1 MRVALAMAAWI
12 VSLLPR
18 DGVPAR
24 TLPGIE
30 DEAFSQACVRAHN
43 KFRSE
48 VSPRAS
54 DMLYMTWD
62 PALARI
68 AKAWARKCRF
78 EHNGQLHSKTL
89 HPNFTS
95 VGENIWTGSVSIFS
109 VSSAITSW
117 YDEVHDYDFQTQKCN
132 KVCGH
137 YTQVVWADSY
147 KVGCAVQY
155 CPTVAGLQFSN
166 AAHFICNYGPGREED
181 NPGAWGTS
189 QTSCRKHLQSFCGE
203 DSGEDGRA
211 ECKGHRVA
219 CPWPVSSGL
228 GGRGCVNCSHLARG
242 ITQVF

>member
-12 VSLLPR
+12 VALLPR

-137 YTQVVWADSY
+137 YTQRLSCARRHVRRPPMTGLCRPLQNRARESSLRPNIVQRLQLPSREREQESG
-147 KVGCAVQY
+147 VGQGV
-155 CPTVAGLQFSN
+155 
-166 AAHFICNYGPGREED
+166 ED
-181 NPGAWGTS
+181 TGGAWPLGGDLFQERRVLVDVRGDMPGATW
-189 QTSCRKHLQSFCGE
+189 R
-203 DSGEDGRA
+203 SGQGA
-211 ECKGHRVA
+211 
-219 CPWPVSSGL
+219 L
-228 GGRGCVNCSHLARG
+228 
-242 ITQVF
+242 